1 MLNPNMM
8 NGKMMEDVVS
18 DFFYIS
24 VMQVAGIHVLFD
36 LFVSNTRSKKLL
48 GPTMKV
54 FKRFLV
60 CPIERILNL
69 DDEWWYE
76 IKE

>member
-1 MLNPNMM
+1 M

-36 LFVSNTRSKKLL
+36 LLF
-48 GPTMKV
+48 
-54 FKRFLV
+54 
-60 CPIERILNL
+60 PIRGQENF
-69 DDEWWYE
+69 WVPP
-76 IKE
+76 